1 MLKITNPIT
10 GDELQVA
17 DQDFSYIMTWE
28 EAKRACNELGSG
40 WRLPNKQELKE
51 IYEQLH
57 EKGQGNFRTA
67 FYWSST
73 EYDGDQLHKIGRYAW
88 GFSFVWGATSH
99 DEKHSPNCVREVR
112 AL

>member
-17 DQDFSYIMTWE
+17 NQDFSDEMTWE
-28 EAKRACNELGSG
+28 QAKRACNELGSG

-57 EKGQGNFRTA
+57 EKGQGNFKA
-67 FYWSST
+67 ASYWSST
-73 EYDGDQLHKIGRYAW
+73 EFDGYSAWYFTFYDGNADSYGKYGTTY
-88 GFSFVWGATSH
+88 
-99 DEKHSPNCVREVR
+99 VR
-112 AL
+112 AVRAF

>member
-17 DQDFSYIMTWE
+17 NQDFSDEMTWE

-57 EKGQGNFRTA
+57 EKGQGNFKA
-67 FYWSST
+67 AYYWSST
-73 EYDGDQLHKIGRYAW
+73 EYGFDYAW
-88 GFSFVWGATSH
+88 LFTFANGDANSSSGKNLAYY
-99 DEKHSPNCVREVR
+99 VR
-112 AL
+112 AVRAI

>member
-17 DQDFSYIMTWE
+17 NQDFSDEMTWE

-40 WRLPNKQELKE
+40 WRLPNKQELLE
-51 IYEQLH
+51 IYEKLH
-57 EKGQGNFRTA
+57 EKGQGNFKAA

-73 EYDGDQLHKIGRYAW
+73 ETGSYRAWLFNFGDGAAYSTNKANASY
-88 GFSFVWGATSH
+88 
-99 DEKHSPNCVREVR
+99 VR
-112 AL
+112 AVRAF

>member
-17 DQDFSYIMTWE
+17 NQDFSDQMTWE

-40 WRLPNKQELKE
+40 WRLPNKQELLE
-51 IYEQLH
+51 IYEKLH
-57 EKGQGNFRTA
+57 EKGQGNFKAA

-73 EYDGDQLHKIGRYAW
+73 ETDYYYAW
-88 GFSFVWGATSH
+88 AFNFRTGSASTSA
-99 DEKHSPNCVREVR
+99 KLYPLYVR
-112 AL
+112 AVRAF

>member
-17 DQDFSYIMTWE
+17 NQDFSDEMTWE

-57 EKGQGNFRTA
+57 EKGQGNFKA
-67 FYWSST
+67 AYYWSST
-73 EYDGDQLHKIGRYAW
+73 EGDDDDAWSFYFNDGYAPN
-88 GFSFVWGATSH
+88 TS
-99 DEKHSPNCVREVR
+99 KSGTNYVR
-112 AL
+112 AVRAF

>member
-17 DQDFSYIMTWE
+17 NQDFSYEMTWE

-40 WRLPNKQELKE
+40 WRLPNNQELKE

-73 EYDGDQLHKIGRYAW
+73 EYDGDQLHKIGGYKRILDFDYGTASYDSK
-88 GFSFVWGATSH
+88 GGA
-99 DEKHSPNCVREVR
+99 NYVR
-112 AL
+112 AVRVF

>member
-17 DQDFSYIMTWE
+17 NQDFSDEMTWE

-57 EKGQGNFRTA
+57 EKGQGNFKAA

-73 EYDGDQLHKIGRYAW
+73 EYDANDFAWIFYFLDGDAFYDGGSKTTTFY
-88 GFSFVWGATSH
+88 
-99 DEKHSPNCVREVR
+99 VR
-112 AL
+112 AVRAF

>member
-17 DQDFSYIMTWE
+17 NQDFSDRMTWE

-51 IYEQLH
+51 IYEQLY
-57 EKGQGNFRTA
+57 EKGQGNFKEA
-67 FYWSST
+67 AYWSST
-73 EYDGDQLHKIGRYAW
+73 ESANDDAW
-88 GFSFVWGATSH
+88 YFLFTNGPAYSTTKRSTIY
-99 DEKHSPNCVREVR
+99 VR
-112 AL
+112 AVRAF